1 MAEDIKKEKAVDMPE
16 ENKKVVA
23 DAEKIAPVKKEPI
36 KVKAD
41 DKEPVKTEAKSEA
54 KSPFNKKDFSKEQT
68 TGVFSSEQPRYN
80 RTKGKKSDFKKD
92 RGRGQHRED
101 SEFDKTLV
109 GIRRVSKAVKGGS
122 TRRFSAT
129 VVVGDKKG
137 RVGIGIGKASEVPMA
152 IEKATAEAK
161 KDLKTIN
168 MINGT
173 IPHNTIGKF
182 RASKILMFS
191 AKPGTGIIAG
201 GSARAVLELAGLTDI
216 VTKLHGSSNKINVVK
231 ATLVALTGIKS
242 KEQIAEKRGKSVDE
256 I

>member
-16 ENKKVVA
+16 EKKTVVA
-23 DAEKIAPVKKEPI
+23 DAKKTAPVKKAETEN
-36 KVKAD
+36 
-41 DKEPVKTEAKSEA
+41 KEPVTETKAEAKSHL
-54 KSPFNKKDFSKEQT
+54 NKKDFSKEQP
-68 TGVFSSEQPRYN
+68 TGAYSSEQPKYN
-80 RTKGKKSDFKKD
+80 RPKGKKSDFKRDKN
-92 RGRGQHRED
+92 RGQRHED

-109 GIRRVSKAVKGGS
+109 EIRRVSKAVKGGS

-137 RVGIGIGKASEVPMA
+137 RVGVGIGKAAEVPLA
-152 IEKATAEAK
+152 IDKATAEAK
-161 KDLKTIN
+161 KDLKTVNIL
-168 MINGT
+168 NGT
-173 IPHNTIGKF
+173 IPHSTVGKY
-182 RASKILMFS
+182 RASQILMFP

-216 VTKLHGSSNKINVVK
+216 VTKIHGSSNKINVVK
-231 ATLVALTGIKS
+231 ATLAALIGIKS